1 MREIELMK
9 PLYCDQDIDKRS
21 RKKGVGDEIE
31 EINQD
36 KLKKMLDYFNVIEKN
51 IDDQSKDGLEE
62 TIANC
67 KQKFDLV
74 MNLSERV
81 YYKNILLKIRI
92 DKSIVDSNKKL
103 IHDPK
108 NKNKLRAYENKIKKE
123 RCFLW
128 KYICCFCNDC
138 MYHYIDKNAAL
149 EVIGNDQDIEKG
161 KDIEKG
167 NQKTIPLSTVI
178 NDTTY
183 HDMGYDT
190 PEEKEEESP
199 KNYLD
204 FNFIEKEFNIKKKM
218 APLSKLSERRKKNMF
233 MSCGSM
239 ITPPKK
245 NDSNNRDDSELCLN
259 DKETTN
265 IAIRETNNSEAI
277 HDTDTGNDISSLL
290 PKEKQ
295 EQNKKIKPI
304 DGEEHL

>member
-1 MREIELMK
+1 MK
-9 PLYCDQDIDKRS
+9 FIPY
-21 RKKGVGDEIE
+21 G
-31 EINQD
+31 N
-36 KLKKMLDYFNVIEKN
+36 
-51 IDDQSKDGLEE
+51 
-62 TIANC
+62 
-67 KQKFDLV
+67 
-74 MNLSERV
+74 
-81 YYKNILLKIRI
+81 
-92 DKSIVDSNKKL
+92 
-103 IHDPK
+103 
-108 NKNKLRAYENKIKKE
+108 
-123 RCFLW
+123 
-128 KYICCFCNDC
+128 
-138 MYHYIDKNAAL
+138 HYIDKNAAL

-190 PEEKEEESP
+190 PDEKEEDSP

-218 APLSKLSERRKKNMF
+218 APLSKLSQRRKKNMF

-239 ITPPKK
+239 MTSPKK
-245 NDSNNRDDSELCLN
+245 SDSNNTDDSELCLN
-259 DKETTN
+259 GKETTN
-265 IAIRETNNSEAI
+265 IAIRETNGSEAI
-277 HDTDTGNDISSLL
+277 HDNDTGNDISSLL